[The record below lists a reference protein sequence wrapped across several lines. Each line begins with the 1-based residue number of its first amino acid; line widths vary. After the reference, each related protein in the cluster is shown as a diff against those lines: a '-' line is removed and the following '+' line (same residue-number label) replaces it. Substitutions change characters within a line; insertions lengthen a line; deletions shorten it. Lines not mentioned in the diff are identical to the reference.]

1 MQENERIKNLGD
13 YGAILALMEVGAG
26 SIIHG
31 LNIPFGGHFLSLNQ
45 GYLLSRAILKTR
57 DPSLAIPVSNIAAVL
72 KSFSPAGKKFGPML
86 SLSIQGMLFRLGLF
100 FGMNHLGVAMG
111 MILLSLWGFIQPFIT
126 YYVLFGK
133 TLLLAASFWVQE
145 IKKILSVSDENLFQ
159 FAALIIII
167 KATLAAALGILAFRR
182 KNEPISVKEAQGK
195 GHTSAQGSPLKMALR
210 DLTKPLF
217 LLSLMLTALFLYFS
231 QHPWTQILWYL
242 LRPLGLGFLLFYFS
256 RTLTLDRLILK
267 LRGGR
272 FESFGKGLELA
283 LLRVRKI
290 I

>member
-1 MQENERIKNLGD
+1 MQENERVKNLGD

-167 KATLAAALGILAFRR
+167 KATLAAALGILAFQR
-182 KNEPISVKEAQGK
+182 KDEPISVKEAQDK
-195 GHTSAQGSPLKMALR
+195 INTSAQGSPLKMALR

-217 LLSLMLTALFLYFS
+217 LLSLLLTALFLYFS